1 MLIIGMKRQM
11 IYKLFKK
18 NEWETLKED
27 TETSGAPID
36 IKDGYI
42 HFSTEKQLKETAKK
56 YFTGVEDLFLAA
68 IDETKL
74 GKDLFWEPARNNDL
88 FPHLYRK
95 LKLSE
100 IVWCKRLFLKNDLH
114 IFPDNLS

>member
-1 MLIIGMKRQM
+1 MKRQM

-18 NEWETLKED
+18 NEWETLKEA

-56 YFTGVEDLFLAA
+56 YLTGVEDLFLAA

-74 GKDLFWEPARNNDL
+74 GKYLFWEPARNNDL